1 MRNAWHETFLLEW
14 TYCLFSILC
23 IRHTAVDANIFVFTD
38 RKDNQF
44 PKIRV

>member
-44 PKIRV
+44 PKI